1 MRLSVAFL
9 AATLGLALL
18 VGCEEPQ
25 AKEEP
30 QQDTGIYSE
39 PMLEVD
45 DSEAVPPPPQPAPAT
60 RIHVVQKD
68 DTLFKLA
75 RQYYDGD
82 QSKWKAIWEANLD
95 KIADKDK
102 LKPGTELVI
111 P

>member
-9 AATLGLALL
+9 AATFGLALL
-18 VGCEEPQ
+18 VGCEEPK

-30 QQDTGIYSE
+30 RQDPSMYSE
-39 PMLEVD
+39 PLMEID
-45 DSEAVPPPPQPAPAT
+45 DIDTTPPPPPPAPAVRT
-60 RIHVVQKD
+60 HVVQKD

-75 RQYYDGD
+75 RHYYDGD
-82 QSKWKAIWEANLD
+82 QSKWKAIWEANMD
-95 KIADKDK
+95 KIPDKDK

>member
-9 AATLGLALL
+9 AATFGLALL
-18 VGCEEPQ
+18 VGCQEPQ

-30 QQDTGIYSE
+30 QQDTSMYSE
-39 PMLEVD
+39 PLLEVD
-45 DSEAVPPPPQPAPAT
+45 DSDTLPPPPPEPAA

-82 QSKWKAIWEANLD
+82 QSKWKAIWEANMD
-95 KIADKDK
+95 RIPDKDK